1 MHGCRQI
8 PEKYGYFSEAEV
20 NASGITQYELG
31 LNEGNTSGIA
41 WIQANPGK
49 YGYFSEAEVNAS
61 GITQYELGLNE
72 GNTSGIA
79 WVQANPGNYQY
90 FSEADVNASLTV
102 KYELGFADGNLTGS
116 ILVAEEIENLKIS
129 SAEDGGR
136 AQAIATV
143 QAEFAR
149 EKLSFVP
156 YEQEMVESI
165 PYTVG
170 WFHVPAVGWMWTTPG
185 FSTSVSAQ

>member
-1 MHGCRQI
+1 M
-8 PEKYGYFSEAEV
+8 

-31 LNEGNTSGIA
+31 LT
-41 WIQANPGK
+41 
-49 YGYFSEAEVNAS
+49 
-61 GITQYELGLNE
+61 E

-90 FSEADVNASLTV
+90 FSEADVNASLTE

-170 WFHVPAVGWMWTTPG
+170 WFHVPAVGWMWTTPEVFPHLYLHNEG
-185 FSTSVSAQ
+185 GSGKWVYFDPHAKQVVPFFDHNENKWINILK